1 MHKHSH
7 VSFAGPSFE
16 VQRTPTHREHFL
28 AEMAR
33 TVPWSRLRALVEP
46 VYTNPN
52 VRRARPLE
60 LDRMLRIHFLQRWF
74 RLTDA
79 AVRGELYDSAAM
91 HSFVSAGPDPQSP
104 PDEAAICNFR
114 CLLQEY
120 GLADVIGFAADRH
133 LRALG
138 FAVAPGAIVD
148 ARLIRTSNA
157 HAQAPF
163 SRIIDTAG
171 VTAA

>member
-1 MHKHSH
+1 MNKHSH

-46 VYTNPN
+46 VYADPN
-52 VRRARPLE
+52 VRRVRPLE
-60 LDRMLRIHFLQRWF
+60 LDRMLRIYFLQRWF

-79 AVRGELYDSAAM
+79 AVREELYDSAAM
-91 HSFVSAGPDPQSP
+91 HSFVSVGPGTESP
-104 PDEAAICNFR
+104 PDEAAICKFR

-157 HAQAPF
+157 HVQAPF
-163 SRIIDTAG
+163 ARIIDTAG
-171 VTAA
+171 ASAA

>member
-7 VSFAGPSFE
+7 VTFAGPSFE
-16 VQRTPTHREHFL
+16 TRRAPTQREHFL
-28 AEMAR
+28 AEMER

-46 VYTNPN
+46 VYADPKTH
-52 VRRARPLE
+52 RARPLE
-60 LDRMLRIHFLQRWF
+60 IDRMLRIYFLQRWF

-79 AVRGELYDSAAM
+79 AVREEFYDSTAM
-91 HSFVSAGPDPQSP
+91 RSFVCVGLGPRDAPE
-104 PDEAAICNFR
+104 EAAICKFR
-114 CLLQEY
+114 SLLKEY
-120 GLADVIGFAADRH
+120 GLADVIGQAADRH

-157 HAQAPF
+157 HAQVPF
-163 SRIIDTAG
+163 ARIIDTAG
-171 VTAA
+171 ASAG